1 MLRLTV
7 SYGRREGRPEFSS
20 ESAECGLQL
29 DLESSWLDDATYLQE
44 RIKAAYQMC
53 VDAVDGQL
61 CPAPVHA
68 APPAAVQAPPPP
80 AVHAPARQEPPKNG
94 PVNRVFGAPTT
105 VKTFLGWFGK
115 QHQSI
120 KDAVKAVAKDRG
132 LPSMFK
138 EWADDDARSVYA
150 AVMAPPPAAVQA
162 PPSQYN
168 GGSDHESFMRRCAIK
183 KAEEK
188 ATAAAWAAAPA
199 MNGNGRH

>member
-53 VDAVDGQL
+53 VDAVDVQL
-61 CPAPVHA
+61 HGPAAVHA
-68 APPAAVQAPPPP
+68 APPAVQAPPPP
-80 AVHAPARQEPPKNG
+80 PAVPARQETPSNG

-115 QHQSI
+115 QEQAM
-120 KDAVKAVAKDRG
+120 KDEVKAAAKFRG

-138 EWADDDARSVYA
+138 EWTDDQARAVYA
-150 AVMAPPPAAVQA
+150 EVMAPPTAVETA
-162 PPSQYN
+162 PPPQYN

-183 KAEEK
+183 KAEER

>member
-1 MLRLTV
+1 MIKLTV
-7 SYGRREGRPEFSS
+7 SYARKTSLNYCS

-53 VDAVDGQL
+53 VDAVDVQL
-61 CPAPVHA
+61 HGPAAVHA
-68 APPAAVQAPPPP
+68 APPAVQAPPPP
-80 AVHAPARQEPPKNG
+80 PPATPARPEPPKSG

-115 QHQSI
+115 QEQAM
-120 KDAVKAVAKDRG
+120 KDEVKAAAKFRG

-138 EWADDDARSVYA
+138 EWTDDQARAVYA
-150 AVMAPPPAAVQA
+150 EVMAPPPAAVQA
-162 PPSQYN
+162 PPPQYN

-183 KAEEK
+183 KAEER